1 MREDI
6 ERYHIVAWRAG
17 ELLVIYSMLGAGV
30 RIIDVG
36 LASTGVR
43 ESGNMPTVATIIDS
57 GLGVT
62 PSLLA

>member
-6 ERYHIVAWRAG
+6 ERYLIVAWRAG

-30 RIIDVG
+30 RIIDVD

-43 ESGNMPTVATIIDS
+43 ESGNVPNVATIIDS

-62 PSLLA
+62 LSLLA